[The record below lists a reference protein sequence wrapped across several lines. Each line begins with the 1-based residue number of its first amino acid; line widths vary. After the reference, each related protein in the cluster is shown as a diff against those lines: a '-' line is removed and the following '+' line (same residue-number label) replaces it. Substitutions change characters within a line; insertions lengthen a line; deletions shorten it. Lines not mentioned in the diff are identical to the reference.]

1 MLAPELIEEL
11 RVIAFCPA
19 AKPVNRVAAC
29 NSLYRDGTDV
39 DRVRATLYELAT
51 DASTPDAVKVR
62 AIDLLAKIDL
72 SKAPKELADNEIA
85 DLEQSLM
92 RQYVGETQS
101 DSRTI

>member
-1 MLAPELIEEL
+1 MLASELVDEL
-11 RVIAFCPA
+11 RAIAFCAA

-29 NSLYRDGTDV
+29 NSLYRDGTDI

-51 DASTPDAVKVR
+51 DAPTPDAVKVR

-72 SKAPKELADNEIA
+72 SKAPKELDDNEVA

-101 DSRTI
+101 NSRTI